1 MPDAR
6 HPNDSVSES
15 ISSYELVG
23 CGPISHPNISSRNAS
38 LLRVYPSPSHL
49 RLYFY
54 ISTRRVC
61 VCVFTKG
68 NPHGDGVKTVT
79 GARVFRLGPRRNK
92 KRSSRKQ
99 VTAEHHLVNY
109 HHLLRFLLSLSVV
122 SSNYASITCRR
133 PDCRTKGRKCSLGD
147 VE

>member
-23 CGPISHPNISSRNAS
+23 CGPISHPNISKCRPPARLPLSVS
-38 LLRVYPSPSHL
+38 PSPIF
-49 RLYFY
+49 LY
-54 ISTRRVC
+54 IHTACVC